1 MNRKTPLPN
10 DRSQPVSGDP
20 AARRSMTVGMVTNPR
35 SGGNKKGLGA
45 IRDWVAR
52 NPEIHYAEAVTPA
65 EVNAVLT
72 DFSTRNVDLLI
83 VNGGDGTIQAVL
95 TALYGRACFSRPPLL
110 ALLKAGT
117 ASMLARDAGVSGKP
131 VAALEKILAWRSD
144 PGRDG
149 HAILERPV
157 LKLTREGDAEPLC
170 GMFFGAGAIS
180 RGIDLCHGSM
190 NPHGVRGELMPG
202 LIIARL
208 MLAALTGDDA
218 LLPATAMGIRCDEA
232 QAWQDSCLFAM
243 VSTLERLFLGLHP
256 FWGSED
262 APLHFTALRTKPPYL
277 LRNLPFLVCGRRTAT
292 SSPENGFYSH
302 NARQITLDFRG
313 KFVVDGEIFEARGP
327 LTIAAAGPARFLRI

>member
-1 MNRKTPLPN
+1 MNRKTPLSN

-20 AARRSMTVGMVTNPR
+20 AARRNMTVGMITNPR

-65 EVNAVLT
+65 EVNAVLY

-83 VNGGDGTIQAVL
+83 VNGGDGTVQAVL
-95 TALYGRACFSRPPLL
+95 TALYARSCFHRPPVL
-110 ALLKAGT
+110 ALLQAGT
-117 ASMLARDAGVSGKP
+117 SSMLARDMGVRGKP
-131 VAALEKILAWRSD
+131 AAALAKILAWSVD
-144 PGRDG
+144 TTGKGDSI
-149 HAILERPV
+149 HERPV
-157 LKLTREGDAEPLC
+157 LKLRQEGDAEPLC

-202 LIIARL
+202 LIMARL
-208 MLAALTGDDA
+208 ILAALTGDDA
-218 LLPATAMGIRCDEA
+218 LLPATAMGIRCDESP
-232 QAWQDSCLFAM
+232 AWQDSYLFAM

-302 NARQITLDFRG
+302 NTRQITLDFRG

-327 LTIAAAGPARFLRI
+327 LTIEPAGPARFLKI